1 VLRVH
6 TVLCKTAEPIV
17 SQFGADSCGPRE
29 PCIGWGFRSHGKEHQ
44 QCGLLLYYLGT
55 RVVPEKGP
63 LKGCVC
69 VVTVRCLSAKS
80 HYCTGLCTAVLVVLV
95 ETTELMFV
103 LQVFPEILHEVQSKL
118 SQKRRKSA

>member
-1 VLRVH
+1 MWPFAVL
-6 TVLCKTAEPIV
+6 
-17 SQFGADSCGPRE
+17 
-29 PCIGWGFRSHGKEHQ
+29 FRHPGSSGK
-44 QCGLLLYYLGT
+44 
-55 RVVPEKGP
+55 RAVKGV
-63 LKGCVC
+63 CVC